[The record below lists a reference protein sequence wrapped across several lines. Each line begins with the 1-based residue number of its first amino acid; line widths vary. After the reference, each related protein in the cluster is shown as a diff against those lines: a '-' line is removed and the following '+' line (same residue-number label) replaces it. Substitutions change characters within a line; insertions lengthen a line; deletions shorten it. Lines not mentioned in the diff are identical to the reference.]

1 MNHLGHFEIFDLRK
15 KNFNSQNILD
25 DPFSEFEA
33 KFQIKLNSKYSS
45 RPLLDLCRS
54 RHNMQN
60 IKINYNNKEKQK
72 YQ

>member
-1 MNHLGHFEIFDLRK
+1 MNHLGHFEIFDLR

-33 KFQIKLNSKYSS
+33 KFQIKLNSKYLS